1 MNADGVLFVIIA
13 YCGVEL
19 GLINFDTFV
28 AIASDFFDEDEDEEM
43 MQNELRQAF
52 RLYDKEGIG
61 FILYYATKCELQ
73 GWFY

>member
-1 MNADGVLFVIIA
+1 MVVDA
-13 YCGVEL
+13 ES

-52 RLYDKEGIG
+52 RLYDKEGTHTIR
-61 FILYYATKCELQ
+61 K
-73 GWFY
+73 